1 MQLPFA
7 DFNFANL
14 FFVVI
19 LLCAFLATPAVS
31 KLCQKCHRS
40 LVCVQN
46 EEFEDSLKQDKKKE
60 KQKIAILSS
69 GDEDFAKLPVHP
81 LRQEWLNRLSGRTS
95 FIIIV
100 NLYFGLL
107 LST

>member
-1 MQLPFA
+1 MC
-7 DFNFANL
+7 
-14 FFVVI
+14 FFSYSS
-19 LLCAFLATPAVS
+19 S
-31 KLCQKCHRS
+31 KQICQKCHRS
-40 LVCVQN
+40 FINECLVCVQN

-60 KQKIAILSS
+60 KQKIAVLSS
-69 GDEDFAKLPVHP
+69 DDEDFAKLPVNS